1 MVEKIKVQFV
11 HDLQFIKKVN
21 PALYEKLR
29 KNITDDKLSK
39 ISETAFH
46 RNFHKLKTEQ
56 GMIQVFAEI
65 TQALVAIYYNA
76 RQLGHIFLQLEL
88 FQETDI
94 LSLLKNIL
102 ENVQK
107 EDIELFK
114 AFFKNTT
121 PFPHSPVEIWE
132 ELKTYMWQLPV
143 PQANSGEK
151 EKESHG

>member
-21 PALYEKLR
+21 PALYEELR

-39 ISETAFH
+39 ISEAVFH

-121 PFPHSPVEIWE
+121 PFPHSPAEIWE

>member
-114 AFFKNTT
+114 AFFKNPT
-121 PFPHSPVEIWE
+121 PFPHSPAEIWE

>member
-1 MVEKIKVQFV
+1 MVEKIKIQFV

-21 PALYEKLR
+21 PALYEELR
-29 KNITDDKLSK
+29 RNITDDKLSK
-39 ISETAFH
+39 ISEAVFH

-56 GMIQVFAEI
+56 GMIQAFAEI
-65 TQALVAIYYNA
+65 IKALVAIYYNA
-76 RQLGHIFLQLEL
+76 RQLGRIFLQLEL
-88 FQETDI
+88 LQETDI
-94 LSLLKNIL
+94 LPLLKNIL

-121 PFPHSPVEIWE
+121 PFPHSPAEIWE